1 MRQAAQL
8 ASLARDRPLVGL
20 LAFTLLASLGCQP
33 ATSDT
38 RKVVKVGIILT
49 YSGAEASIGEAI
61 DRGAELYLRLHRQ
74 DLPPNVDIELVKR
87 DETGPSPDVARRLA
101 QELLVREQVQ
111 VLTGGQWTPNVA
123 AIAPLVT
130 KASVPYVVMSSGT
143 ASTTRLSPFLV
154 RVGFT
159 QWQHSYHLG
168 RWAAQNGITRVFT
181 LVSDYAS
188 GIDAEE
194 AFSRGLK
201 ESGGTV
207 IGTIRAPLRSPDY
220 VPFLE
225 RIRREKP
232 QALYA
237 FNPGGPEA
245 TRFIK
250 AYHDLGLAAAG
261 IQLIGPAAIVP
272 DDELKNMGDGAV
284 GIVSSSHYSASA
296 NRPANRTFISEWT
309 KAYGADSVPSYFAIG
324 GWDGMAAIFEL
335 IRRQN
340 GELDIARS
348 RDILA
353 NWSNPDSPRGPM
365 QIDPATRDVIHNIYI
380 RRVEK
385 IDGRLQNTEFATI
398 PSVKD
403 PWKELNPEGGASG
416 RVTH

>member
-1 MRQAAQL
+1 MRQAARL
-8 ASLARDRPLVGL
+8 ASLARDRPLAGL
-20 LAFTLLASLGCQP
+20 LAFTLLASLGCQS
-33 ATSDT
+33 ATPDT

-74 DLPPNVDIELVKR
+74 QLPPNVDIELVKR

-111 VLTGGQWTPNVA
+111 ILTGGQWTPNVA

-130 KASVPYVVMSSGT
+130 KASIPYVVMSSGT

-159 QWQHSYHLG
+159 QWQHSYYLG

-188 GIDAEE
+188 GIDAED
-194 AFSRGLK
+194 AFTRGFE

-207 IGTIRAPLRSPDY
+207 IGSIRAPLRSPDY

-250 AYHDLGLAAAG
+250 AYHDLGLAAAA

-272 DDELKNMGDGAV
+272 DDELKNMGDAAV

-296 NRPANRTFISEWT
+296 DRPANRTFVSEWR

-324 GWDGMAAIFEL
+324 GWDGMAAIVDV
-335 IRRQN
+335 IRRQD
-340 GELDIARS
+340 GELDTARS
-348 RDILA
+348 REILA

-385 IDGRLQNTEFATI
+385 VDGRLQNTEFATI

-403 PWKELNPEGGASG
+403 PWKELNPEGGVSRPA
-416 RVTH
+416 TE

>member
-1 MRQAAQL
+1 MRQPL
-8 ASLARDRPLVGL
+8 AGL
-20 LAFTLLASLGCQP
+20 LAFTILASLGCQS

-38 RKVVKVGIILT
+38 RKIVKVGIILT

-74 DLPPNVDIELVKR
+74 ELPPNVDIELVKR

-111 VLTGGQWTPNVA
+111 LLTGGQWTPNVA

-130 KASVPYVVMSSGT
+130 RAGIPYVVMSSGT

-168 RWAAQNGITRVFT
+168 RWAAQNGITRAFS

-188 GIDAEE
+188 GIDAED
-194 AFSRGLK
+194 AFARGFT

-207 IGTIRAPLRSPDY
+207 MGAIRAPLRSPDY

-272 DDELKNMGDGAV
+272 DDELRNMGDAALGV
-284 GIVSSSHYSASA
+284 LSSSHYSASA
-296 NRPANRTFISEWT
+296 DRPANRTFISEWR

-324 GWDGMAAIFEL
+324 GWDGMAAI
-335 IRRQN
+335 IDVVRQQN
-340 GELDIARS
+340 GELDVTRS
-348 RDILA
+348 REILA

-385 IDGRLQNTEFATI
+385 VEGRLQNTEFATI
-398 PSVKD
+398 QSVKD
-403 PWKELNPEGGASG
+403 PWKELNPEGGPS
-416 RVTH
+416 RPVTE